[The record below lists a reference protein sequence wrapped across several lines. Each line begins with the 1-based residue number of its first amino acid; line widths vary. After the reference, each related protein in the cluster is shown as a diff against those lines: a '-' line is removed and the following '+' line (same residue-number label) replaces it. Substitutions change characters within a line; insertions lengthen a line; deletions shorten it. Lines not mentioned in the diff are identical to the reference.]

1 MSGHTPGPWRLLP
14 RIEPYVKHPIVQRG
28 DSGGFFVQDEDAE
41 RGDADA
47 RLIAAAPDLADALLN
62 LLVAL
67 GKHTADMTPAQLADI
82 CPACDAASAALIA
95 SGRVMG

>member
-1 MSGHTPGPWRLLP
+1 VSGPTPGPWRFVP
-14 RIEPYVKHPIVQRG
+14 WHIEEGPPAVRCAEGWIVATTAS
-28 DSGGFFVQDEDAE
+28 DDDAQF
-41 RGDADA
+41 
-47 RLIAAAPDLADALLN
+47 IAAAPDLADALFG

-67 GKHTADMTPAQLADI
+67 GQHTADMTPAQLADI